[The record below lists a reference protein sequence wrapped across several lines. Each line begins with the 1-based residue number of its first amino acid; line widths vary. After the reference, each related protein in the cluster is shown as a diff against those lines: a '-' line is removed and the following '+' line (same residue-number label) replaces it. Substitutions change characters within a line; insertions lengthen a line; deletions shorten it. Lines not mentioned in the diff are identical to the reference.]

1 MIKKSVRILIVLVAV
16 AAVAGGG
23 FALVKQKKQTLAQAP
38 KYGMRPTPVRV
49 ASARLGDL
57 RETRDYLAV
66 VEPIRSANVSARLT
80 ANVDKV
86 SADENVPAKVGDI
99 LVVLDGRQIE
109 ESLGAMKAQI
119 AQAQADLKSNEATVE
134 SLAKSAA
141 YWEREAGR
149 DHTLAGKGAIP
160 GAQAEGT
167 ADKADEVKGKLE
179 AAKQKSLAVG
189 HLVESLKRRYSELET
204 QLSYC
209 TICSPFDGLV
219 SRRMVDPGD
228 MAVPGKTL
236 IVIEDR
242 SSLKLSF
249 DVPQQDLPQV
259 REGLGVVYPLAE
271 KKQTAALSHLFPSL
285 NAARMLRAEVYLDGA
300 DAVGLSSGAY
310 VPLQVVLGNSRNVTL
325 VPASSL
331 VESPD
336 QNPYVFIV
344 RDGHLAARS
353 VSVLGSSGD
362 EMAVE
367 GVQAGEQVV
376 LSTFLGWAQ
385 LASGR
390 KVEVMK

>member
-1 MIKKSVRILIVLVAV
+1 MIKKSVRILIILVAV
-16 AAVAGGG
+16 AVVAGGG
-23 FALVKQKKQTLAQAP
+23 FALVKHKKQTLAQAP

-80 ANVDKV
+80 ASVEKV
-86 SADENVPAKVGDI
+86 SVDENEPVKVGDI

-119 AQAQADLKSNEATVE
+119 AQAQADLRSNEATVE

-167 ADKADEVKGKLE
+167 ADKANEVKGKLE
-179 AAKQKSLAVG
+179 AARQKSFALD
-189 HLVESLKRRYSELET
+189 HLIESLKRKHSELET

-242 SSLKLSF
+242 NSLKLSF

-259 REGLGVVYPLAE
+259 REGLGVVYSVAGKE
-271 KKQTAALSHLFPSL
+271 HTAALSHLFPSL

-300 DAVGLSSGAY
+300 DAAGLSSGAY
-310 VPLQVVLGNSRNVTL
+310 LPLQVVLGNSRNVTL
-325 VPASSL
+325 VPAASL
-331 VESPD
+331 VESPGR
-336 QNPYVFIV
+336 NPYVFIV
-344 RDGHLAARS
+344 QDGHLAARS
-353 VSVLGSSGD
+353 VSVLESSGD
-362 EMAVE
+362 EVAVE

-376 LSTFLGWAQ
+376 LSTFLGWAR

>member
-1 MIKKSVRILIVLVAV
+1 MIKKSVRILIILVAV
-16 AAVAGGG
+16 AVVAGGG
-23 FALVKQKKQTLAQAP
+23 FALVKHKKQTLAQAP

-86 SADENVPAKVGDI
+86 STDENVPAKVGDI
-99 LVVLDGRQIE
+99 LVMLDGRQIE

-259 REGLGVVYPLAE
+259 REGLGVVYSVPE
-271 KKQTAALSHLFPSL
+271 KEQTAALSHLFPSL
-285 NAARMLRAEVYLDGA
+285 NAARMLRAEVYLDGV
-300 DAVGLSSGAY
+300 DAAGLSSGAY
-310 VPLQVVLGNSRNVTL
+310 LPLQVVLGNSRNVTL

-362 EMAVE
+362 EVAVE

>member
-1 MIKKSVRILIVLVAV
+1 MIKKSVRILIILVAV
-16 AAVAGGG
+16 AVVAGGG
-23 FALVKQKKQTLAQAP
+23 FALVKHKKQTLAQAP

-86 SADENVPAKVGDI
+86 STDENVPAKVGDI
-99 LVVLDGRQIE
+99 LVMLDGRQIE

-179 AAKQKSLAVG
+179 AARQKSLAVG

-209 TICSPFDGLV
+209 TICSPFNGLV

-242 SSLKLSF
+242 SSLKLGF

-259 REGLGVVYPLAE
+259 REGLGVVYSVAGKE
-271 KKQTAALSHLFPSL
+271 HTAALSHLFPSL

-300 DAVGLSSGAY
+300 DAAGLSSGAY
-310 VPLQVVLGNSRNVTL
+310 LPLQVVLGNSRNVTL
-325 VPASSL
+325 VPAAGL

-336 QNPYVFIV
+336 RNPYVFIV
-344 RDGHLAARS
+344 QEGHLAARS
-353 VSVLGSSGD
+353 IKVLGSSGD
-362 EMAVE
+362 EVAVE